1 MFGAEVEDKAQS
13 LFSGSSLRSE
23 GLDCGLTEMG
33 GNQEGEDLRV
43 SGSKWLV
50 PSPAPFCQEAVPL
63 LPPCLST
70 DPPVSL

>member
-1 MFGAEVEDKAQS
+1 MFGPEVEDKVQS
-13 LFSGSSLRSE
+13 LFSGSSLGFE

-33 GNQEGEDLRV
+33 GSQEGEDLGV

-50 PSPAPFCQEAVPL
+50 PSPAPFCWEAAPL